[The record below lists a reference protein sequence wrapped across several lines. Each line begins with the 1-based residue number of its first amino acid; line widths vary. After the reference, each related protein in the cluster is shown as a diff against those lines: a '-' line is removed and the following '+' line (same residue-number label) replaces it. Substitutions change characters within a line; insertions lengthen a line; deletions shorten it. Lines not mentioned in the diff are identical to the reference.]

1 MDIWNNLIK
10 ALSETQY
17 YNEYLRIV
25 LRRWYKI
32 MGEEVNIPASEK
44 KLSLLLEN
52 TVIQLEQ
59 LYEKQGLKFL
69 FSVLRCMLIENYFG
83 VDDLNTLLS
92 NSELPYYY
100 VGDNNDL
107 QKGNFKRKNIA
118 KQSIKNKQKYDRIFI
133 SHSSKDTTFVDKFV
147 DFLKDMGVKNKSIFY
162 SSMAEY
168 GVENR
173 KNINDTIRKKL
184 ANGKPFVIFMLSKNF
199 FESIVCVQETG
210 ATWGLQHD
218 YQCFLL
224 PGYSFK
230 EINSGVL
237 DVLQD
242 LAIKLDCNSVELLNR
257 LVNFRNDIQNGF
269 NIKKMDE
276 REWNRKVNG
285 FMEFMNQSE
294 HLEKQHCS
302 ELE

>member
-10 ALSETQY
+10 ILSETQY
-17 YNEYLRIV
+17 CNEYLKIV

-32 MGEEVNIPASEK
+32 MGEEVNIPTSEK
-44 KLSLLLEN
+44 RLSLLLEN
-52 TVIQLEQ
+52 TVIQLKQ

-69 FSVLRCMLIENYFG
+69 FNVLKCILTENCFG
-83 VDDLNTLLS
+83 VDDLNALLT
-92 NSELPYYY
+92 NSKLPYYY
-100 VGDNNDL
+100 VADKNDL

-118 KQSIKNKQKYDRIFI
+118 KQSIKNKQKYNRIFI
-133 SHSSKDTTFVDKFV
+133 SHSSKDIAFVDKFV

-168 GVENR
+168 GVENG
-173 KNINDTIRKKL
+173 KNIYDTIRKKL
-184 ANGKPFVIFMLSKNF
+184 TNGNTFVIFMLSKNF

-230 EINSGVL
+230 EMNSGVL
-237 DVLQD
+237 EVSRD
-242 LAIKLDCNSVELLNR
+242 LTIKLDCNSVELLNR
-257 LVNFRNDIQNGF
+257 LVNFRNGIQKKF

-276 REWNRKVNG
+276 REWNRKVNE

-294 HLEKQHCS
+294 HLEKQPCS
-302 ELE
+302 EPE

>member
-10 ALSETQY
+10 ILSETQY

-32 MGEEVNIPASEK
+32 MGEEVNIPTSEK

-69 FSVLRCMLIENYFG
+69 FSVLRCMLTENYFG
-83 VDDLNTLLS
+83 VDDLNTLLT

-100 VGDNNDL
+100 VGDKNNL

-133 SHSSKDTTFVDKFV
+133 SHSSKDTIFVDKFV

-184 ANGKPFVIFMLSKNF
+184 TNGKPFVIFMLSKNF

-210 ATWGLQHD
+210 ATWELQHD

-224 PGYSFK
+224 PDYSFE

-237 DVLQD
+237 GVSQE

-257 LVNFRNDIQNGF
+257 LVNFRNDIQKGF

-276 REWNRKVNG
+276 REWNRKVNE

-294 HLEKQHCS
+294 HLEKQPCS